1 MIFTRKKNKALSNS
15 KAVLDKIK
23 KNNCILAKN
32 VTCVSSLIFRSV
44 KSELKKLNDTLH
56 NDG

>member
-15 KAVLDKIK
+15 KAFLDMLK
-23 KNNCILAKN
+23 KNNCILAKS
-32 VTCVSSLIFRSV
+32 VTFVSSLIFRSV